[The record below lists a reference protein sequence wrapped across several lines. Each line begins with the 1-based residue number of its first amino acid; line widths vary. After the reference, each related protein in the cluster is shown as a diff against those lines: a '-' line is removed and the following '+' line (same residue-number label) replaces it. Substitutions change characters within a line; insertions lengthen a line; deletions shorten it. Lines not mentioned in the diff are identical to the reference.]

1 MISHETVCY
10 IFTEYLRNSGHRE
23 GTGRNGNIKEKKE
36 FKMENCKNA
45 AVWMAVPVSASFF
58 EYDLHCV
65 FHDKQPN

>member
-1 MISHETVCY
+1 MKPFVI
-10 IFTEYLRNSGHRE
+10 YLRNICGIAGHRE